1 MSEKVIVRQNAQF
14 ETEFLIPDPQ
24 EPESDEWIQVAHIH
38 ALTPYGMLLASLGAC
53 TAIVLNSYAE
63 NHEVDL
69 EQVELSLSYA
79 RVFDEDC
86 EDCDELERFRE
97 TILQEITL
105 EGDLTEKERKKLYH
119 ISQHCPVEKM
129 MIKGVPVSSRLVDK
143 TPE

>member
-24 EPESDEWIQVAHIH
+24 EPESDEWIQIAHIY

-63 NHEVDL
+63 NHDVDL
-69 EQVELSLSYA
+69 ERVEVSLSYA

-86 EDCDELERFRE
+86 EDCDELERFKE

-105 EGDLTEKERKKLYH
+105 QGDLSEKEREKLDH
-119 ISQHCPVEKM
+119 ISQHCPIEKM
-129 MIKGVPVSSRLVDK
+129 LIKGVPISSRLAGES
-143 TPE
+143 TE

>member
-1 MSEKVIVRQNAQF
+1 MSEKIIVRQNAQF

-24 EPESDEWIQVAHIH
+24 APESEQWIQVAHIY

-63 NHEVDL
+63 HHDVDL

-86 EDCDELERFRE
+86 EDCDEIDRYKE
-97 TILQEITL
+97 TVLQEITL
-105 EGDLTEKERKKLYH
+105 KGDLTEKEREKLHH
-119 ISQHCPVEKM
+119 ISQRCPVERM
-129 MIKGVPVSSRLVDK
+129 LIDGIPISSRL
-143 TPE
+143 TSESAE